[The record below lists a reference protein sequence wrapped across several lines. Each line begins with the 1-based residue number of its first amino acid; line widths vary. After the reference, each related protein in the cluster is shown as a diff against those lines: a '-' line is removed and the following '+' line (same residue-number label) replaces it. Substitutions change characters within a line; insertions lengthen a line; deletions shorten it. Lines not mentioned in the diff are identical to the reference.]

1 MTATVTRPADA
12 AGSATVT
19 VRHADLVAALATAG
33 IARGSTGSPLGDLLV
48 VDVAGDQVTLG
59 CSDYETSVTAGLAAT
74 TVGGTTV
81 GGTTVDGP
89 AVRFMVRHSEL
100 TKTLAALTGKISKR
114 RRDEL
119 PVRLTGSVE
128 RAVEQAGE
136 QKPVRTA
143 GLAVADYEVPLWCG
157 DPADALRLTRCQAPA
172 VAVVDRL
179 ELVAAAVQTLVA
191 VGRDDTLPMLTTLQ
205 VTVQPTQI
213 RMGATDRYRMTLAT
227 VPTAVGEAT
236 PQGTVFLPGAALR
249 ALLPRLTGHHVS
261 LHIDQDT
268 VSLRSGQ
275 VTATWSNTPPDN
287 PVDVDGHMARTIG
300 KLAGGGQV
308 DVKREALVD
317 AVDTA
322 SRLLAAQ
329 QAKPASVE
337 LLVEDGQ
344 VRVVALLP
352 DHPAGMRAPA
362 IPASVSDLSTP
373 TRLRF
378 NPAYLLDALTSIAG
392 PTVMLRAENRP
403 AASVP
408 VLVAGADERYTHLVM
423 SLRAD

>member
-1 MTATVTRPADA
+1 MTAAVTRPDA
-12 AGSATVT
+12 AGAATVT

-74 TVGGTTV
+74 TATGTTV

-100 TKTLAALTGKISKR
+100 TKTLAALTGKITKR

-119 PVRLTGSVE
+119 PVRLTGT
-128 RAVEQAGE
+128 VEQAGD

-157 DPADALRLTRCQAPA
+157 DPADALRLTRCQAPT

-236 PQGTVFLPGAALR
+236 RQGTVFLPGAALR

-287 PVDVDGHMARTIG
+287 PVDVDGHMARTIS

-392 PTVMLRAENRP
+392 PTVTLRAENRP
-403 AASVP
+403 GASVP